1 MPAVVPL
8 LVAAVVAVTFYG
20 LAYWIRSFRFPIG
33 FDTYFY
39 VGAIRAAGRYGLA
52 DSHIAARPAYPLMA
66 AALGSVLE
74 TRPWST
80 AVVLPFA
87 MAAGMG
93 LAGAALAARW
103 GLSGWKLGMFTTL
116 VAVCGVVGRLVAGRS
131 ENLMTVWLLTAALAV
146 SVWGRTR
153 AIWAAV
159 AVLILAAGLTESPF
173 LTAFLAIVGAT
184 VVAQPLVAWA
194 RRRFAGVARGRL
206 AGFLAGS
213 VSGDGQRRGVGDG
226 LTLSGLAGA
235 AAAAAV
241 ATALALFLWNGT
253 VPGNA
258 IQRLP
263 PTSLFRSRLFTELR
277 IAGAI
282 PGVLFVAVV
291 WWAARRAAPR
301 SAEPVRRVLS
311 TWLAVTALV
320 VVVGMTGIPAP
331 TYRAIT
337 FGVPISL
344 ALGAA
349 PLAPFLI
356 RPGGTERQR
365 RALRRVG
372 AAAIVVLVLY
382 PASVLWFRDQR
393 SPASREQAG
402 QIAAAGH
409 YLRSLPPRA
418 SVVIAL
424 DDQPAIRAYFNQ
436 RLVEAVVPTSR
447 RMRLVV
453 LPGRAED
460 AAAEVPTERRDPLS
474 REVIDELFPEVE
486 PLLEAGAPVLALREF
501 DLTAYLTA
509 LTRGAPLVGNDVAV
523 VRGPP
528 PDPALEGSVP
538 GAFAP
543 LPRGPALL
551 LQGLMALALLGL
563 AGAGW
568 VRLALPSAPAAVWIG
583 LAPAFG
589 ATLLSVLSLMAVH
602 AGLELAGSGGPLVVA
617 LAVGS
622 SLGILI
628 RRRTLSPR
636 LSRV

>member
-1 MPAVVPL
+1 MLGVVPL
-8 LVAAVVAVTFYG
+8 LVAAVVAVAFYG
-20 LAYWIRSFRFPIG
+20 LAYWIRGFRFPIG

-39 VGAIRAAGRYGLA
+39 VGAIRAAGRFGLA
-52 DSHIAARPAYPLMA
+52 DSHIAARPAYPLVA

-159 AVLILAAGLTESPF
+159 AFLILGAGLTESPF

-184 VVAQPLVAWA
+184 VVAQPVVAWA
-194 RRRFAGVARGRL
+194 RRRFAGAATGR
-206 AGFLAGS
+206 
-213 VSGDGQRRGVGDG
+213 
-226 LTLSGLAGA
+226 LAGA

-241 ATALALFLWNGT
+241 ITALALFLWNGT

-282 PGVLFVAVV
+282 PGVLFVVAV
-291 WWAARRAAPR
+291 WWAARRTAPP
-301 SAEPVRRVLS
+301 SAEPVRRLLAM
-311 TWLAVTALV
+311 WLVVTALV
-320 VVVGMTGIPAP
+320 VVVGTTGVPAP

-337 FGVPISL
+337 FGVPITL

-356 RPGGTERQR
+356 GTGGTERKR
-365 RALRRVG
+365 RILRRMG
-372 AAAIVVLVLY
+372 AVAIAIFVLY

-418 SVVIAL
+418 NVVIAM

-447 RMRLVV
+447 RTRLVV

-474 REVIDELFPEVE
+474 REVIEELFPEVE
-486 PLLEAGAPVLALREF
+486 PLLEAGAPVLALRDF

-509 LTRGAPLVGNDVAV
+509 VTRGAPIVGNDVAV
-523 VRGPP
+523 VRGPS
-528 PDPALEGSVP
+528 PDPNLEGSVP

-551 LQGLMALALLGL
+551 LQGLVALALLGL

-568 VRLALPSAPAAVWIG
+568 VRLALPSAPAAVWLG

-589 ATLLSVLSLMAVH
+589 ATLLTVLSLTAVH

-622 SLGILI
+622 SLGILLQ
-628 RRRTLSPR
+628 RRTLSPR
-636 LSRV
+636 PSRV